1 MSRALAAAEIISPA
15 FSPPLLMA
23 SRAVRTAVRA
33 AERPIV
39 RIDVRRW
46 VWRMRFRAERL
57 RFFAGIDA
65 NDTRC
70 LNISVLPMSI
80 ARASAIMI
88 VTLVG
93 SRVLGWLRL
102 SVIGAHFG
110 ETPELDA
117 FWAAFKIPDAIFGL
131 VVAGALASAFIPVFT
146 SYLARERE
154 DEAWHVASS
163 VMNAVLIL
171 LVGFSIVMWIAAP
184 YVVPTFVAPFHDPQ
198 QIALTVDLTR
208 IMLLSPIFMGLS
220 SLTTGILNSYRQ
232 FLSSATAPLVYNLVI
247 ILFTQFGY
255 PFLGIHAVAI
265 GVVVGA
271 LVMWLVQLPELTF
284 RRTRYSF
291 SLDLSH
297 SGVRDVLRLAGP
309 RTLAL
314 GAVQIVF
321 FVDTYLAVGMPEG
334 SLTALVYANQLLLL
348 PLGVFSIAISAAVF
362 PTLSHYASLGQVGR
376 MRDTVQ
382 QAIRWILFL
391 TLPTAIVMI
400 VLRRPIVNLLFQYG
414 SFGPEARELTQAAFL
429 FYSLGLAG
437 HALVQILARVYF
449 ASRDTQTPLALTLI
463 SIGLNVVLSV
473 SLAPFLGIN
482 GLALA
487 NSIATLVEAAL
498 LFILLASRARLRL
511 VGLGVST
518 LKQISASLLM
528 GVAMFGFINVTNL
541 PFDLIKDPPKL
552 TLLLQTILAAAVGGL
567 VYLAAA
573 YLLRIG
579 ELQEIVAVVRAR
591 LMRRSGRG

>member
-1 MSRALAAAEIISPA
+1 MSEAVSVPLA
-15 FSPPLLMA
+15 MA

-33 AERPIV
+33 ADRPIV
-39 RIDVRRW
+39 RIEVRRC

-57 RFFAGIDA
+57 RFFAGIGP

-70 LNISVLPMSI
+70 LTISVLPMSI

-88 VTLVG
+88 VTLVA

-163 VMNAVLIL
+163 VMNAVLLL
-171 LVGFSIVMWIAAP
+171 LVGFSVVMWIAAP

-321 FVDTYLAVGMPEG
+321 FVDTYLASGMASG

-473 SLAPFLGIN
+473 TLAPFMGIN

-487 NSIATLVEAAL
+487 NSIATLIEAAL

-511 VGLGVST
+511 VGLGVET
-518 LKQISASLLM
+518 LKQLSASLLM
-528 GVAMFGFINVTNL
+528 GVAMFGFIRVTNL
-541 PFDLIKDPPKL
+541 PFDLFVDPPKL
-552 TLLLQTILAAAVGGL
+552 VLALQTILAAAVGGL

-573 YLLRIG
+573 YVLQIG

-591 LMRRSGRG
+591 LRR